1 MAENMPD
8 GTATRPGDVITT
20 FSGKTVEVLNTDA
33 EGRLV
38 LADGLWKSGEFDPAY
53 IVHLATLTGAVIYAL
68 SHEASGLWSNDD
80 ALADRLTQHG
90 LRVGEPVWRMPLYP
104 VYEKDMKD
112 TKYADLKNISGHRGA
127 GSSTATGVP
136 EAVRPEPRIC

>member
-1 MAENMPD
+1 MD
-8 GTATRPGDVITT
+8 
-20 FSGKTVEVLNTDA
+20 
-33 EGRLV
+33 
-38 LADGLWKSGEFDPAY
+38 
-53 IVHLATLTGAVIYAL
+53 LATLTGAVIYAL

-127 GSSTATGVP
+127 GSSTAPAFLKQFVP
-136 EAVRPEPRIC
+136 NRGYAEDGTQIPWAHLDIAGTAWV